1 MVSSDRPL
9 RLAVLISGRGSNLQA
24 LAQAVADGRLNAQ
37 IVAVGCDR
45 ADAGGLRIA
54 AEYAIPVVLRPRRD
68 FPTRASFE
76 AALFD
81 QLAAYSPDWLV
92 LAGFMRVLS
101 AETVLRWSNRMINL
115 HPSLLPLYPGLDT
128 HARALAAG
136 DAEHGAS
143 VHLVTPE
150 LDSGPVLA
158 QVRLP
163 IEGADDAERLAA
175 RLRPLEHRLLVAV
188 CGWLASGRLV
198 VGEAQIRFDGTALS
212 APLRLDE
219 EDQ

>member
-1 MVSSDRPL
+1 MAR
-9 RLAVLISGRGSNLQA
+9 AI
-24 LAQAVADGRLNAQ
+24 ADGRVNAQ

-45 ADAGGLRIA
+45 ADAGGLQIA
-54 AEYAIPVVLRPRRD
+54 ADFGIPVVLTPRRD
-68 FPTRASFE
+68 YASRDAFE
-76 AALFD
+76 AALFG
-81 QLAAYSPDWLV
+81 QIAQYQPDWLV

-101 AETVLRWSNRMINL
+101 ADAVSRWSNRMINL

-163 IEGADDAERLAA
+163 IGAGDDAESLAA
-175 RLRPLEHRLLVAV
+175 RLQPLEHRLVVAV
-188 CGWLASGRLV
+188 CDWLASGRLV
-198 VGEAQIRFDGTALS
+198 VEADQIRFDGEAHTAPRQLG
-212 APLRLDE
+212 AVG
-219 EDQ
+219 